1 MTSALEDRPRAVFA
15 HAHQS
20 SRLSHPDV
28 ILPPAAPHD
37 WEPRPEWTA
46 PGPAQSGQAGAQ
58 QDTAVTR
65 WRTRAYQPPGRSP
78 AELGFCVSGGGIRSA
93 AITLGALQ
101 ALREQLLKATYL
113 VSVSGGGYTAGALQ
127 PALTDARL
135 KDESGNPTVRP
146 GLASPAD
153 AFAPGSP
160 EEDHIR
166 RHAKYMADTPKEKM
180 HAAGAVLR
188 GMGVSFGM
196 LALLFAVAGQFLNTF
211 YSHLPL
217 TDLHRFTP
225 QKKTFVPT
233 CEAPEVPKCPGPTQM
248 FLRALELFPNAWH
261 PVLALLGLAGA
272 VSVGLAFAWA
282 WKTKSRPA

>member
-1 MTSALEDRPRAVFA
+1 MKWALVIRLVAAALLIVVTLFCRRVQDPSVVTSGLEGRPRAVFA

-20 SRLSHPDV
+20 ARPSHPDV

-101 ALREQLLKATYL
+101 APREQLLKATYL

-127 PALTDARL
+127 LALTDARL
-135 KDESGNPTVRP
+135 KDESGSPTVRP
-146 GLASPAD
+146 GLASTAD

-166 RHAKYMADTPKEKM
+166 RHAKYLADTPKE
-180 HAAGAVLR
+180 
-188 GMGVSFGM
+188 
-196 LALLFAVAGQFLNTF
+196 
-211 YSHLPL
+211 
-217 TDLHRFTP
+217 
-225 QKKTFVPT
+225 
-233 CEAPEVPKCPGPTQM
+233 
-248 FLRALELFPNAWH
+248 
-261 PVLALLGLAGA
+261 AGA

-282 WKTKSRPA
+282 WKTKSRPAWLRSTVNAIVAMALAVALISIVLPAVIWFFAWLAHRCLPRSPPRRPHSVPGSSPSTRQ